1 MSSSLYLFDLSRHA
15 LPLPTS
21 FEDLE
26 SLRQTLSDK
35 PAGKNLRFIEFA
47 LRFEDR
53 FPVRAGEAVGRT
65 GSSSLLDRAS
75 TVRNAAWHFDLP
87 FVDTMS
93 AYRAA
98 VEIAASLGLVAY
110 DPELGIGFLPDG
122 QVIPAEFAQFD
133 AGAPPPDDTLRGD
146 DEVQAV
152 LAPALARAM
161 APHGFT
167 LEPDRPEN
175 FVRTLSL
182 ARTLGPVRQR
192 LHVQLWRY
200 EEVGLTFQVEHDACT
215 AVYVAAHGQESHPDE
230 ALALRLSLKFFAPGP
245 EWTHRWYLERRSQL
259 GPLLEMV
266 RGKLLPLAEL
276 SRDLGGLD
284 QLLNDD
290 SADTIRTPYKTAY
303 DLMGRPAGSD
313 GSRSLREEFDDHPA
327 RLVIAHLNGN
337 PSAPRIA
344 ERFDARYADA
354 RQARGREAYLKLR
367 EALAS
372 TAPLAHWPDD
382 LAYRATM
389 RQLPQSLLH
398 REFDPR
404 GRRCHHWE
412 VTESLRQA
420 LSKDPAQFWARFAG
434 ESGPVELQRLWCEK
448 ADTLPPSE
456 RIESVGLACRLTTVG
471 SPAQADD
478 IQLLLLEFPPIQ
490 GLDECAVLAL
500 ARVGETYRRYGMG
513 HYHALENDAVQTQM
527 AFQVKSGITQRQLPG
542 LLGDQEFLD
551 FVRSTFES
559 NV

>member
-26 SLRQTLSDK
+26 SLRQTLQDK
-35 PAGKNLRFIEFA
+35 PDGKNLRFIEFA

-53 FPVRAGEAVGRT
+53 FPVRAGEAAGRA
-65 GSSSLLDRAS
+65 GSPGPLDRAS
-75 TVRNAAWHFDLP
+75 TVRCAAWHFDLP
-87 FVDTMS
+87 FVETMP

-98 VEIAASLGLVAY
+98 VEIAGNLGLIAY

-122 QVIPAEFAQFD
+122 QVIPAEFAQSN
-133 AGAPPPDDTLRGD
+133 ASVPPPDDTLRGEE
-146 DEVQAV
+146 EVRAV
-152 LAPALARAM
+152 LAPALARVLAS
-161 APHGFT
+161 HGFT
-167 LEPDRPEN
+167 LEPEPEGSL
-175 FVRTLSL
+175 VRSISL

-192 LHVQLWRY
+192 LHVHLMRY
-200 EEVGLTFQVEHDACT
+200 EQVSLLFQVEHDACL
-215 AVYVAAHGQESHPDE
+215 AVYVAAHGQENHADD
-230 ALALRLSLKFFAPGP
+230 ALRLNLEFFAPGP
-245 EWTHRWYLERRSQL
+245 DWNHRWKLERRSEL
-259 GPLLEMV
+259 AGLLEMV
-266 RGKLLPLAEL
+266 REKLLPLAEL

-303 DLMGRPAGSD
+303 SWLGRPAGSD
-313 GSRSLREEFDDHPA
+313 GSRSLREECHEHPA

-337 PSAPRIA
+337 PSTPRIT
-344 ERFDARYADA
+344 EWFDAHYADA
-354 RQARGREAYLKLR
+354 RQARGRDAYLKLR

-372 TAPLAHWPDD
+372 TAPLAHWPDR
-382 LAYRATM
+382 LAHRASM
-389 RQLPQSLLH
+389 RTLPRSLLH

-412 VTESLRQA
+412 VTESLHQA
-420 LSKDPAQFWARFAG
+420 LSKDPAQFWGRFAG
-434 ESGPVELQRLWCEK
+434 ESGRVELQRLWCEK

-471 SPAQADD
+471 APAQAGD
-478 IQLLLLEFPPIQ
+478 IQVLLLEFPPIQ
-490 GLDECAVLAL
+490 GLGECAVLAL
-500 ARVGETYRRYGMG
+500 ARVGETYRRYSMG
-513 HYHALENDAVQTQM
+513 HYHSLENDTVQTQM

-542 LLGDQEFLD
+542 LLGVQEFLD